1 MKDSIKIGIVAGE
14 HSGDILGE
22 NLLKALKKIKNV
34 EIFGVG
40 GPKMEG
46 QGLKS
51 AFDFN
56 NLNIMGL
63 VDPILNYSKI
73 MSYKNDLC
81 NLFIKEKI
89 DVFIGIDSPDFNM
102 QIQKRLK
109 KISKIKT
116 VQLVTPSILA
126 QIEGVTS

>member
-40 GPKMEG
+40 GPKMEA

-63 VDPILNYSKI
+63 VDPILKYSKI
-73 MSYKNDLC
+73 MSYNKDLC
-81 NLFIKEKI
+81 DLFINH
-89 DVFIGIDSPDFNM
+89 FIY
-102 QIQKRLK
+102 K
-109 KISKIKT
+109 
-116 VQLVTPSILA
+116 
-126 QIEGVTS
+126 

>member
-22 NLLKALKKIKNV
+22 NLLKAIKKIKNV

-51 AFDFN
+51 AFDF
-56 NLNIMGL
+56 
-63 VDPILNYSKI
+63 
-73 MSYKNDLC
+73 
-81 NLFIKEKI
+81 
-89 DVFIGIDSPDFNM
+89 
-102 QIQKRLK
+102 
-109 KISKIKT
+109 
-116 VQLVTPSILA
+116 
-126 QIEGVTS
+126 

>member
-22 NLLKALKKIKNV
+22 NLLKSLKKIKNV

-51 AFDFN
+51 VFDFN
-56 NLNIMGL
+56 NLN
-63 VDPILNYSKI
+63 DFWWNNNKPIN
-73 MSYKNDLC
+73 
-81 NLFIKEKI
+81 E
-89 DVFIGIDSPDFNM
+89 
-102 QIQKRLK
+102 K
-109 KISKIKT
+109 KIIQESHNDIKMRLRSFLLSIKKLFT
-116 VQLVTPSILA
+116 VS
-126 QIEGVTS
+126 

>member
-63 VDPILNYSKI
+63 VDPIINYSKI

-81 NLFIKEKI
+81 NFCLLYT
-89 DVFIGIDSPDFNM
+89 SPSPRDR
-102 QIQKRLK
+102 QKSRM
-109 KISKIKT
+109 
-116 VQLVTPSILA
+116 PSSA
-126 QIEGVTS
+126 

>member
-34 EIFGVG
+34 KIFGVG
-40 GPKMEG
+40 GPKMQG

-51 AFDFN
+51 VFDFN

-63 VDPILNYSKI
+63 VDPIVNYTNRI
-73 MSYKNDLC
+73 YETHY
-81 NLFIKEKI
+81 I
-89 DVFIGIDSPDFNM
+89 
-102 QIQKRLK
+102 
-109 KISKIKT
+109 
-116 VQLVTPSILA
+116 
-126 QIEGVTS
+126 